1 MKLSVN
7 DLNVF
12 VNTPKDIAKLCEDL
26 SRLGLEVESCI
37 PCIAPKNVVVGKV
50 LEKAPHKNAE
60 KLSVCQVGVGKV
72 LEKAPHKN
80 AEKLSVCQV
89 GVGKEVLQ
97 IVCGAKNVAPNQ
109 FVPVALN
116 GALIGSTTIAKTEL
130 RGVESCGMI
139 CSSAELGFP
148 KINDGILELDESV
161 GELVLGKELNE
172 YASFN
177 THVLEISLTPNRG
190 DCLSVLGIA
199 REISAFY
206 HTPLK
211 PIKALNF
218 TPKSD
223 LITLSAGENIESHLA
238 YYLIY
243 NHSLKTPLN
252 IKLSLAHNNALSEND
267 LKNFIEFSTH
277 FSGVIM
283 NAYSLNK
290 TPMDLSVKNDEN
302 NLESVYINHQKRSTI
317 AIKHQDQKDLS
328 EYLLLEA
335 SYTDPISLSLKL
347 HALKDKTL
355 QKDNALI
362 YRSARGS
369 NPNLSDGLNFLSAH
383 LKAAILESK
392 QIKHSLKDRTL
403 TFQLEDITEILGLA
417 VEKEKI
423 QGILKNLG
431 FKVSVKEPNSNPQIL
446 EVIAPNFRHDIK
458 TIQDIA
464 EEILRFVGIDNLISK
479 PLDCVSSKNSNPHYD
494 THRFFENLK
503 HKALACGFKE
513 VIHYVFYS
521 KEKQQKLGFEV
532 LEDPLELQNPITTDL
547 NTLRTSLV
555 CGLLDA
561 SLRNKNLGFKSI
573 ALYEKGSVYNSKREE
588 IQKLGFLVSGL
599 QKKESY
605 PDAKG
610 KAWDFYSFAECVSKV
625 IGDFSLER
633 LTAQTPINHPYQ
645 SAKIIQNHE
654 IIGVIAK
661 IHPKVIQELDL
672 FESYYAEIDA
682 FKLKRPAML
691 LKPFSIYP
699 SSVRDLTLI
708 IDENTAFSEIKKALK
723 DAQIP
728 NLSEILPLDI
738 FKESHNTIALSV
750 RCVIHSLEKTLNDEE
765 VNSAVQKALEIL
777 EKEFNARLKG

>member
-7 DLNVF
+7 DLSVF
-12 VNTPKDIAKLCEDL
+12 VDTHKDIAKLCEDL

-37 PCIAPKNVVVGKV
+37 PCVAPKNVV
-50 LEKAPHKNAE
+50 
-60 KLSVCQVGVGKV
+60 VGKV

-130 RGVESCGMI
+130 RGVESYGMI
-139 CSSAELGFP
+139 CSSNELGFP

-161 GELVLGKELNE
+161 GELVLGKGLNE
-172 YASFN
+172 YAPFN

-223 LITLSAGENIESHLA
+223 LITLHAGKNIESHLA
-238 YYLIY
+238 YYLIC

-267 LKNFIEFSTH
+267 LNNFIEFSTH
-277 FSGVIM
+277 FSGVVM
-283 NAYSLNK
+283 NAYSLNT
-290 TPMDLSVKNDEN
+290 TPIDLSVKNDEN

-383 LKAAILESK
+383 LKAVILESK
-392 QIKHSLKDRTL
+392 QTKHALKDRTL
-403 TFQLEDITEILGLA
+403 KFKLEDITEILGLA
-417 VEKEKI
+417 IEEETI

-431 FKVSVKEPNSNPQIL
+431 FKVSAKVPNSKPQIL
-446 EVIAPNFRHDIK
+446 EVVAPNFRHDIK

-464 EEILRFVGIDNLISK
+464 EEILRFVGIDHLISK
-479 PLDCVSSKNSNPHYD
+479 PLDSVSNKKSNPHYD

-503 HKALACGFKE
+503 HKALSCGFKE

-532 LEDPLELQNPITTDL
+532 LEDPLELQNPITTEL

-588 IQKLGFLVSGL
+588 IQKLGFLASGL

-625 IGDFSLER
+625 IGDFSLEK
-633 LTAQTPINHPYQ
+633 LTTQTPINHPYQ
-645 SAKIIQNHE
+645 SAKIIQNHK

-682 FKLKRPAML
+682 SKLKRPAML

-708 IDENTAFSEIKKALK
+708 IDENTAFSKIKKALK
-723 DAQIP
+723 GAQIP

-738 FKESHNTIALSV
+738 FKESNNSIALSV

>member
-7 DLNVF
+7 DLSVF
-12 VNTPKDIAKLCEDL
+12 VDTPKDITKLCEDL
-26 SRLGLEVESCI
+26 SCLGLEVESCML
-37 PCIAPKNVVVGKV
+37 CVAPKNVVVGKI
-50 LEKAPHKNAE
+50 
-60 KLSVCQVGVGKV
+60 

-139 CSSAELGFP
+139 CSSSELGFP

-172 YASFN
+172 YAPFN

-223 LITLSAGENIESHLA
+223 LITLHVDKNIESHLA
-238 YYLIY
+238 YYLVC
-243 NHSLKTPLN
+243 NHSLKTPLKV
-252 IKLSLAHNNALSEND
+252 KLSLAHNNALSEND
-267 LKNFIEFSTH
+267 LNNFIEFSTH
-277 FSGVIM
+277 FSGVVM
-283 NAYSLNK
+283 NAYSLDA
-290 TPMDLSVKNDEN
+290 TPIDLSVKNDEN

-328 EYLLLEA
+328 KCLLLEA
-335 SYTDPISLSLKL
+335 SYIDPISLSLKL

-362 YRSARGS
+362 YRSTRGS
-369 NPNLSDGLNFLSAH
+369 NPNLSDGLNFLSTH
-383 LKAAILESK
+383 LKATILESK
-392 QIKHSLKDRTL
+392 QTKHALKDRTL
-403 TFQLEDITEILGLA
+403 KFKLEDITEILGLV

-431 FKVSVKEPNSNPQIL
+431 FKVSVKEPNSKPPIL
-446 EVIAPNFRHDIK
+446 EVVAPNFRHDIK

-479 PLDCVSSKNSNPHYD
+479 PLDSVSSKNSNPHYD

-532 LEDPLELQNPITTDL
+532 LEDPLELQNPITTEL

-573 ALYEKGSVYNSKREE
+573 ALYEKGSVYNAKREE

-645 SAKIIQNHE
+645 SAKIIQNNE

-672 FESYYAEIDA
+672 FESHYAEIDA
-682 FKLKRPAML
+682 SKLKRPAML

-708 IDENTAFSEIKKALK
+708 IDENTAFNRIKKALK

-728 NLSEILPLDI
+728 NLSEILPLDV
-738 FKESHNTIALSV
+738 FKESHNSIALSV

>member
-12 VNTPKDIAKLCEDL
+12 VDAPKDIAKLCEDL

-37 PCIAPKNVVVGKV
+37 PCVAPKNVAVGKI

-60 KLSVCQVGVGKV
+60 KLSVCQVD
-72 LEKAPHKN
+72 
-80 AEKLSVCQV
+80 
-89 GVGKEVLQ
+89 VGKEVLQ

-109 FVPVALN
+109 FVPIALN

-139 CSSAELGFP
+139 CSSSELGFP

-172 YASFN
+172 YAPFN

-206 HTPLK
+206 NTPLK

-223 LITLSAGENIESHLA
+223 SITLSAGENIESHLA
-238 YYLIY
+238 YYLIC

-267 LKNFIEFSTH
+267 LNNFIEFSTH

-283 NAYSLNK
+283 NAYSLNI
-290 TPMDLSVKNDEN
+290 TPIDLSVKNDEN

-355 QKDNALI
+355 QKYNALI

-392 QIKHSLKDRTL
+392 QTQHSLKDRAL

-417 VEKEKI
+417 VEEEKI
-423 QGILKNLG
+423 QGILKSLG
-431 FKVSVKEPNSNPQIL
+431 FKISAKEPNSKPQIL
-446 EVIAPNFRHDIK
+446 EVVVPNFRHDIK

-464 EEILRFVGIDNLISK
+464 EEILRFVGIDNLVSK
-479 PLDCVSSKNSNPHYD
+479 PLNCISNKNSNPHYD

-532 LEDPLELQNPITTDL
+532 LEDPLELQNPITTEL

-588 IQKLGFLVSGL
+588 IQKLGFLASGL

-633 LTAQTPINHPYQ
+633 LTTQTPINHPYQ
-645 SAKIIQNHE
+645 SAKIIQNNE

-682 FKLKRPAML
+682 SKLKRPAML

-708 IDENTAFSEIKKALK
+708 INENTAFSRIKKALK

-738 FKESHNTIALSV
+738 FKESNNSIALSL

-765 VNSAVQKALEIL
+765 VNSAVQKVLEIL

>member
-12 VNTPKDIAKLCEDL
+12 VNTPKNIAKLCEDL

-37 PCIAPKNVVVGKV
+37 PCIAPNNVVVGKV

-60 KLSVCQVGVGKV
+60 KLSVCQVD
-72 LEKAPHKN
+72 
-80 AEKLSVCQV
+80 
-89 GVGKEVLQ
+89 VGKEVLQ
-97 IVCGAKNVAPNQ
+97 IVCGAKNVAKNQ
-109 FVPVALN
+109 FAPVALK
-116 GALIGSTTIAKTEL
+116 GAIIGSTPIAKTEL

-139 CSSAELGFP
+139 CSSIELGFP

-172 YASFN
+172 YAPFN

-238 YYLIY
+238 YYLVCNY
-243 NHSLKTPLN
+243 SLKTPLN

-267 LKNFIEFSTH
+267 LNNFIEFSAH
-277 FSGVIM
+277 FSGVIL

-317 AIKHQDQKDLS
+317 AIKHQVQKDLS
-328 EYLLLEA
+328 ECLLLEA
-335 SYTDPISLSLKL
+335 SYIDPISLSLKL

-383 LKAAILESK
+383 LKATILESK
-392 QIKHSLKDRTL
+392 QTEHSLKDYAL

-423 QGILKNLG
+423 QGILKSLG
-431 FKVSVKEPNSNPQIL
+431 FKVSVKEPNSKPQIL
-446 EVIAPNFRHDIK
+446 EVIVPNFRHDIK

-479 PLDCVSSKNSNPHYD
+479 PLNCVSSKNSNPHYD

-588 IQKLGFLVSGL
+588 VQKLGFLVSGL

-610 KAWDFYSFAECVSKV
+610 KAWDFYSFAECVSKA
-625 IGDFSLER
+625 IGDFSLEK
-633 LTAQTPINHPYQ
+633 LTTQTPINHPYQ

-661 IHPKVIQELDL
+661 IHPKVIQKLDL

-682 FKLKRPAML
+682 SKLKRPAML

-708 IDENTAFSEIKKALK
+708 IDENTAFSKIKKALK

-738 FKESHNTIALSV
+738 FKESHNSIALSV

>member
-1 MKLSVN
+1 MKLSIN

-26 SRLGLEVESCI
+26 SCLGLEVESCI
-37 PCIAPKNVVVGKV
+37 PCVAPKNVVVGKI

-60 KLSVCQVGVGKV
+60 KLSVCQVD
-72 LEKAPHKN
+72 
-80 AEKLSVCQV
+80 
-89 GVGKEVLQ
+89 VGKEVLP

-139 CSSAELGFP
+139 CSSIELGFP

-172 YASFN
+172 YAPFN

-218 TPKSD
+218 TPTSD
-223 LITLSAGENIESHLA
+223 LITLSVGENIESHLA
-238 YYLIY
+238 YYLIC

-267 LKNFIEFSTH
+267 LNNFIEFSAH

-283 NAYSLNK
+283 NAYSLNA
-290 TPMDLSVKNDEN
+290 TPIDLHVKNDEN

-335 SYTDPISLSLKL
+335 NYTDPISLSLKL

-383 LKAAILESK
+383 LKATILESK
-392 QIKHSLKDRTL
+392 QTKHALKDRTL

-431 FKVSVKEPNSNPQIL
+431 FKVSAKEPNSKPQIL

-479 PLDCVSSKNSNPHYD
+479 PLHCVSSKNSNPHYD

-532 LEDPLELQNPITTDL
+532 LEDPLELQNPITTEL

-573 ALYEKGSVYNSKREE
+573 ALYEKGSVYNAKREE
-588 IQKLGFLVSGL
+588 IQKLGFLASGL

-625 IGDFSLER
+625 IGDFSLEK

-661 IHPKVIQELDL
+661 IHPRVIQELDL

-708 IDENTAFSEIKKALK
+708 IDENTAFSRIKKALK

>member
-37 PCIAPKNVVVGKV
+37 PCIAPKNVVVGKI

-60 KLSVCQVGVGKV
+60 KLSVCQVDI
-72 LEKAPHKN
+72 
-80 AEKLSVCQV
+80 
-89 GVGKEVLQ
+89 GKEVLP

-130 RGVESCGMI
+130 RGVESHGMI
-139 CSSAELGFP
+139 CSSIELGFP
-148 KINDGILELDESV
+148 KINDGILELDGSV

-172 YASFN
+172 YAPFN

-190 DCLSVLGIA
+190 DCLSVLGVA

-206 HTPLK
+206 RTPLK

-223 LITLSAGENIESHLA
+223 LITLSVGENIESHLA
-238 YYLIY
+238 YYLVC
-243 NHSLKTPLN
+243 NHSLKTPLKV
-252 IKLSLAHNNALSEND
+252 KLSLAHNNALSEND
-267 LKNFIEFSTH
+267 LNNFIEFSAH

-283 NAYSLNK
+283 NAYSLNI
-290 TPMDLSVKNDEN
+290 TPIDLSVKNDEN

-369 NPNLSDGLNFLSAH
+369 NPNLSDGLNFLSTH

-392 QIKHSLKDRTL
+392 QTKHSLKDRTL

-423 QGILKNLG
+423 QSILKNLG
-431 FKVSVKEPNSNPQIL
+431 FKVSVKEPNSKPQIL
-446 EVIAPNFRHDIK
+446 EVVAPNFRHDIK

-464 EEILRFVGIDNLISK
+464 EEILRFVGIDNLASK
-479 PLDCVSSKNSNPHYD
+479 PLNSVSSKNSNPHYE

-532 LEDPLELQNPITTDL
+532 LEDPLELQNPITTEL

-573 ALYEKGSVYNSKREE
+573 ALYEKGSVYNAKREE

-625 IGDFSLER
+625 IGDFSLEK
-633 LTAQTPINHPYQ
+633 LTSQTPINHPYQ
-645 SAKIIQNHE
+645 SAKIIQNNE

-661 IHPKVIQELDL
+661 IHPKMIQELDL

-682 FKLKRPAML
+682 SKLKRPAML

-708 IDENTAFSEIKKALK
+708 IDENTAFSKIKKALK

-738 FKESHNTIALSV
+738 FKESDNTIALSV

-765 VNSAVQKALEIL
+765 VNSVVQKALEIL

>member
-26 SRLGLEVESCI
+26 SRLGLEVESCVS
-37 PCIAPKNVVVGKV
+37 CVAPKNVVVGKV

-60 KLSVCQVGVGKV
+60 KLSVCQVD
-72 LEKAPHKN
+72 
-80 AEKLSVCQV
+80 
-89 GVGKEVLQ
+89 VGKEVLQ
-97 IVCGAKNVAPNQ
+97 IVCGAKNVAKNQ
-109 FVPVALN
+109 FAPVALN

-130 RGVESCGMI
+130 RGVESHGMI
-139 CSSAELGFP
+139 CSSIELGFP

-172 YASFN
+172 YAPFN

-223 LITLSAGENIESHLA
+223 LITLSVGENIESHLA

-267 LKNFIEFSTH
+267 LNNFIEFSTH
-277 FSGVIM
+277 FSGVIL
-283 NAYSLNK
+283 NAYSLNT
-290 TPMDLSVKNDEN
+290 TPIGLSVKNDEN

-328 EYLLLEA
+328 ECLLLEA
-335 SYTDPISLSLKL
+335 SYTDPVSLSLKL

-383 LKAAILESK
+383 LKATILESK
-392 QIKHSLKDRTL
+392 QTKHSLKDCAL
-403 TFQLEDITEILGLA
+403 KFQLEDITEILGLVIEA
-417 VEKEKI
+417 EKI

-431 FKVSVKEPNSNPQIL
+431 FKVSAKEPNSKPQIL
-446 EVIAPNFRHDIK
+446 EVIVPNFRHDIK

-532 LEDPLELQNPITTDL
+532 LEDPLELQNPITTEL

-588 IQKLGFLVSGL
+588 IQKLGFLISGL

-610 KAWDFYSFAECVSKV
+610 KAWDFYSFAECVSRI
-625 IGDFSLER
+625 IGDFSLEK
-633 LTAQTPINHPYQ
+633 LTIQTPINHPYQ

-654 IIGVIAK
+654 VIGVIAK

-682 FKLKRPAML
+682 SKLKRPAML

-708 IDENTAFSEIKKALK
+708 IDENTAFSRIKKALK

-738 FKESHNTIALSV
+738 FKESDNTIALSV

-765 VNSAVQKALEIL
+765 VNSVVQKALEIL

>member
-7 DLNVF
+7 DLSTF
-12 VNTPKDIAKLCEDL
+12 VDAPKDIAKLCEDL

-37 PCIAPKNVVVGKV
+37 PCVAPKNVVVGKV

-60 KLSVCQVGVGKV
+60 KLSVCQVD
-72 LEKAPHKN
+72 
-80 AEKLSVCQV
+80 
-89 GVGKEVLQ
+89 VGKEVLP

-130 RGVESCGMI
+130 RGVESHGMI
-139 CSSAELGFP
+139 CSSIELGFP

-172 YASFN
+172 YAPFN

-190 DCLSVLGIA
+190 DCLSVLGVA
-199 REISAFY
+199 REVSAFY

-218 TPKSD
+218 TPTSD

-267 LKNFIEFSTH
+267 LNNFIEFSAH
-277 FSGVIM
+277 FSGVVM

-290 TPMDLSVKNDEN
+290 TPIDLSVKNDEN

-328 EYLLLEA
+328 ECLLLEA
-335 SYTDPISLSLKL
+335 SYIDPISLFLKL

-383 LKAAILESK
+383 LKATILESK
-392 QIKHSLKDRTL
+392 QTQHSLKDRTFK
-403 TFQLEDITEILGLA
+403 FQLEDITEILGLA

-423 QGILKNLG
+423 QSILKNLG
-431 FKVSVKEPNSNPQIL
+431 FKVSTKEPNSKPQIL
-446 EVIAPNFRHDIK
+446 EVIVPNFRHDIK

-479 PLDCVSSKNSNPHYD
+479 PLNSISSKNSNPHYD

-532 LEDPLELQNPITTDL
+532 LEDPLELQNPITTEL

-561 SLRNKNLGFKSI
+561 SLRNKNLGFKGI

-625 IGDFSLER
+625 IGDFSLEK

-645 SAKIIQNHE
+645 SAKIIQNNE

-708 IDENTAFSEIKKALK
+708 INENTAFSKIKKALK

-738 FKESHNTIALSV
+738 FKESHNSIALSV

>member
-12 VNTPKDIAKLCEDL
+12 VNTPKDIVKLCEDL

-60 KLSVCQVGVGKV
+60 KLSVCQVD
-72 LEKAPHKN
+72 
-80 AEKLSVCQV
+80 
-89 GVGKEVLQ
+89 VGKEVLQ

-172 YASFN
+172 YAPFN

-238 YYLIY
+238 YYLVC
-243 NHSLKTPLN
+243 NHSLKTPLKV
-252 IKLSLAHNNALSEND
+252 KLSLAHNNALSEND
-267 LKNFIEFSTH
+267 LNNFLEFSTH

-283 NAYSLNK
+283 NAYSLNT

-302 NLESVYINHQKRSTI
+302 DLESVYINHQKRSII
-317 AIKHQDQKDLS
+317 AIKHQVQKDLN

-335 SYTDPISLSLKL
+335 SYTDPVSLSLKL

-383 LKAAILESK
+383 LKATILESK
-392 QIKHSLKDRTL
+392 QTKHSLKDRAL
-403 TFQLEDITEILGLA
+403 KFQLEDITEILGLA

-423 QGILKNLG
+423 QSILKNLG

-446 EVIAPNFRHDIK
+446 EVIVPNFRHDIK

-464 EEILRFVGIDNLISK
+464 EEILRFVGIDNLVSK
-479 PLDCVSSKNSNPHYD
+479 PLHCVSSKNSNSHYD

-513 VIHYVFYS
+513 VVHYVFYS

-532 LEDPLELQNPITTDL
+532 LEDPLELQNPITTEL

-573 ALYEKGSVYNSKREE
+573 ALYEKGSVYNAKREE

-625 IGDFSLER
+625 IGDFSLEK
-633 LTAQTPINHPYQ
+633 LNAQTPINHPYQ

-654 IIGVIAK
+654 IIGTIAK

-682 FKLKRPAML
+682 FKLKRPTML

-708 IDENTAFSEIKKALK
+708 IDENTTFSKIKKALK

-738 FKESHNTIALSV
+738 FKESDNTIALSV

>member
-7 DLNVF
+7 DLSVF

-26 SRLGLEVESCI
+26 SRLGLEVESCVF
-37 PCIAPKNVVVGKV
+37 CVAPKNVVVGKV

-60 KLSVCQVGVGKV
+60 KLSVCQVD
-72 LEKAPHKN
+72 
-80 AEKLSVCQV
+80 
-89 GVGKEVLQ
+89 VGKEVLQ

-139 CSSAELGFP
+139 CSSSELGFP

-172 YASFN
+172 YAPFN

-190 DCLSVLGIA
+190 DCLSVLGVA

-238 YYLIY
+238 YYLVC

-252 IKLSLAHNNALSEND
+252 VKLSLAHNNALSEND
-267 LKNFIEFSTH
+267 LNNFIEFSTH

-317 AIKHQDQKDLS
+317 TIKHQDQKDLS
-328 EYLLLEA
+328 ECLLLEA
-335 SYTDPISLSLKL
+335 SYIDPVSLSLKL

-383 LKAAILESK
+383 LKATILESK
-392 QIKHSLKDRTL
+392 QTEHSLKDRAL
-403 TFQLEDITEILGLA
+403 TFHLEDITEILGLA
-417 VEKEKI
+417 VEAEKI

-431 FKVSVKEPNSNPQIL
+431 FKVSAKVSNSNPPIL
-446 EVIAPNFRHDIK
+446 EVVAPNFRHDIK

-464 EEILRFVGIDNLISK
+464 EEILRFVGIDNLVSK
-479 PLDCVSSKNSNPHYD
+479 PLNCVSSKNSNPHYD

-532 LEDPLELQNPITTDL
+532 LEDPLELQNPITTEL
-547 NTLRTSLV
+547 STLRTSLV

-573 ALYEKGSVYNSKREE
+573 ALYEKGSVYNAKREE

-625 IGDFSLER
+625 IGDFSLEK

-645 SAKIIQNHE
+645 SAKIIQNNE
-654 IIGVIAK
+654 VIGVIAK

-708 IDENTAFSEIKKALK
+708 INENTAFSKIKKALK

-738 FKESHNTIALSV
+738 FKESHNSIALSV

>member
-7 DLNVF
+7 DLSVF
-12 VNTPKDIAKLCEDL
+12 VDTPKDIAKLCEDL

-37 PCIAPKNVVVGKV
+37 PCVAPKNVV
-50 LEKAPHKNAE
+50 
-60 KLSVCQVGVGKV
+60 VGKV

-139 CSSAELGFP
+139 CSSSELGFP

-161 GELVLGKELNE
+161 GELVLGKGLNE
-172 YASFN
+172 YAPFN

-223 LITLSAGENIESHLA
+223 LITLCAGENIESHLA
-238 YYLIY
+238 YYLIC
-243 NHSLKTPLN
+243 NHSLKTPLSV
-252 IKLSLAHNNALSEND
+252 KLSLAHNNALSEND
-267 LKNFIEFSTH
+267 LNNFIEFSTH
-277 FSGVIM
+277 FSGVVM
-283 NAYSLNK
+283 NAYSLDA
-290 TPMDLSVKNDEN
+290 TPIDLSVKNDEN

-369 NPNLSDGLNFLSAH
+369 NPNLSDGLNFLSTH
-383 LKAAILESK
+383 LKASILESK
-392 QIKHSLKDRTL
+392 QTKHALKDRTL
-403 TFQLEDITEILGLA
+403 KFKLEDITEILGLA
-417 VEKEKI
+417 IEEETI

-431 FKVSVKEPNSNPQIL
+431 FKVSTKVSNSKPQIL
-446 EVIAPNFRHDIK
+446 EVVAPNFRHDIK

-464 EEILRFVGIDNLISK
+464 EEILRFVGIDHLISK
-479 PLDCVSSKNSNPHYD
+479 PLDSVSNKKSNPHYD

-532 LEDPLELQNPITTDL
+532 LEDPLELQNPITTEL

-588 IQKLGFLVSGL
+588 IQKLGFLASGL

-625 IGDFSLER
+625 IGDFSLEK
-633 LTAQTPINHPYQ
+633 LTTQAPINHPYQ

-708 IDENTAFSEIKKALK
+708 IDENTAFSRIKKALK

-738 FKESHNTIALSV
+738 FKESDNTIALSM

>member
-12 VNTPKDIAKLCEDL
+12 VDTPKDIAKLCEDL
-26 SRLGLEVESCI
+26 SRLGLEVESSI
-37 PCIAPKNVVVGKV
+37 PCVAPKNVV
-50 LEKAPHKNAE
+50 
-60 KLSVCQVGVGKV
+60 VGKV

-130 RGVESCGMI
+130 RGVESYGMI
-139 CSSAELGFP
+139 CSSNELGFP

-161 GELVLGKELNE
+161 GELVLGKGLNE
-172 YASFN
+172 YAPFN

-223 LITLSAGENIESHLA
+223 LITLCADENIESHLA
-238 YYLIY
+238 YYLIC

-252 IKLSLAHNNALSEND
+252 VKLSLAHNNALSEND
-267 LKNFIEFSTH
+267 LNNFIEFSTH
-277 FSGVIM
+277 FSGVVM

-317 AIKHQDQKDLS
+317 AIKHQDQKDLN

-335 SYTDPISLSLKL
+335 SYIDPISLSLKL

-369 NPNLSDGLNFLSAH
+369 NPNLLDGLNFLSTH

-392 QIKHSLKDRTL
+392 QTEHSLKDYAL

-423 QGILKNLG
+423 QGILKSLG
-431 FKVSVKEPNSNPQIL
+431 FKVSIKEPNSKPQIL
-446 EVIAPNFRHDIK
+446 EVVVPNFRHDIK

-464 EEILRFVGIDNLISK
+464 EEILRFVGIDNLVSK
-479 PLDCVSSKNSNPHYD
+479 PLNCVSSKNSNPHYD

-532 LEDPLELQNPITTDL
+532 LEDSLELQNPITTEL

-573 ALYEKGSVYNSKREE
+573 ALYEKGSVYNAKREE
-588 IQKLGFLVSGL
+588 VQKLGFLVSGL

-625 IGDFSLER
+625 IGDFSLEK
-633 LTAQTPINHPYQ
+633 LTTQAPINHPYQ

-708 IDENTAFSEIKKALK
+708 IDENTAFSKIKKALK
-723 DAQIP
+723 DAQIS

-738 FKESHNTIALSV
+738 FKESNNSIALSV

>member
-1 MKLSVN
+1 MKLSVD

-26 SRLGLEVESCI
+26 SCLGLEVESCI
-37 PCIAPKNVVVGKV
+37 PCVAPKNVVVGKV

-60 KLSVCQVGVGKV
+60 KLSVCQVD
-72 LEKAPHKN
+72 
-80 AEKLSVCQV
+80 
-89 GVGKEVLQ
+89 VGKEVLQ

-139 CSSAELGFP
+139 CSSSELGFP

-172 YASFN
+172 YAPFN

-218 TPKSD
+218 TPTSD
-223 LITLSAGENIESHLA
+223 SITLSVGENIESYLA
-238 YYLIY
+238 YYLVC

-252 IKLSLAHNNALSEND
+252 VKLSLAHNNALSEND
-267 LKNFIEFSTH
+267 LKNFIEFSAH
-277 FSGVIM
+277 FSGVIL
-283 NAYSLNK
+283 NAYSLNT

-383 LKAAILESK
+383 LKATILESK
-392 QIKHSLKDRTL
+392 QTKHSLKDRTL

-423 QGILKNLG
+423 QSILKNLG
-431 FKVSVKEPNSNPQIL
+431 FKVSAKEPNSKPQIL
-446 EVIAPNFRHDIK
+446 EIVAPNFRHDIK

-464 EEILRFVGIDNLISK
+464 EEILRFVGIDNLVSK
-479 PLDCVSSKNSNPHYD
+479 PLHCVSSKNSNPHYD

-573 ALYEKGSVYNSKREE
+573 ALYEKGSVYNAKREE

-645 SAKIIQNHE
+645 SAKIIQNNE

-708 IDENTAFSEIKKALK
+708 IDENTAFSKIKKALK

-738 FKESHNTIALSV
+738 FKESHNSIALSV

>member
-12 VNTPKDIAKLCEDL
+12 VNTPKDIAKLCENL
-26 SRLGLEVESCI
+26 SCLGLEVESCI

-60 KLSVCQVGVGKV
+60 KLSVCQVD
-72 LEKAPHKN
+72 
-80 AEKLSVCQV
+80 
-89 GVGKEVLQ
+89 VGKEVLP

-109 FVPVALN
+109 FAPVALK
-116 GALIGSTTIAKTEL
+116 GAIIGSTTIAKTEL
-130 RGVESCGMI
+130 RGVESHGMI
-139 CSSAELGFP
+139 CSSVELGFP

-172 YASFN
+172 YAPFN

-223 LITLSAGENIESHLA
+223 LITLSVGENIESHLA
-238 YYLIY
+238 YYLICNY
-243 NHSLKTPLN
+243 SLKTPLN

-267 LKNFIEFSTH
+267 LNNFIEFSTH

-302 NLESVYINHQKRSTI
+302 DLESVYINHQKRSTI

-328 EYLLLEA
+328 ECLLLEA
-335 SYTDPISLSLKL
+335 SYIDPISLSLKL

-383 LKAAILESK
+383 LKATILESK
-392 QIKHSLKDRTL
+392 QTEHSLKDRAL

-417 VEKEKI
+417 VETEKI

-431 FKVSVKEPNSNPQIL
+431 FKVSTKEPNSKPQIL
-446 EVIAPNFRHDIK
+446 EVIVPNFRHDIK

-479 PLDCVSSKNSNPHYD
+479 PLHCVSSKNSNPHYD

-532 LEDPLELQNPITTDL
+532 LEDPLELQNPITTEL

-625 IGDFSLER
+625 IGDFSLEK
-633 LTAQTPINHPYQ
+633 LNAQTPINHPYQ

-682 FKLKRPAML
+682 SKLKRPAML

-708 IDENTAFSEIKKALK
+708 IDENTAFSRIKKALK

-738 FKESHNTIALSV
+738 FKESDNTIALSV

>member
-12 VNTPKDIAKLCEDL
+12 VNTPKDIVKLCEDL

-60 KLSVCQVGVGKV
+60 KLSVCQVD
-72 LEKAPHKN
+72 
-80 AEKLSVCQV
+80 
-89 GVGKEVLQ
+89 VGKEVLP
-97 IVCGAKNVAPNQ
+97 IVCGDKNVAPNQ

-130 RGVESCGMI
+130 RGVESHGMI
-139 CSSAELGFP
+139 CSSIELGFP

-172 YASFN
+172 YAPFN

-238 YYLIY
+238 YYLIC
-243 NHSLKTPLN
+243 NHSLKTPLKV
-252 IKLSLAHNNALSEND
+252 KLSLAHNNALSEND
-267 LKNFIEFSTH
+267 LNNFIEFSVH

-317 AIKHQDQKDLS
+317 AIKHQVQKDLS
-328 EYLLLEA
+328 ECLLLEA
-335 SYTDPISLSLKL
+335 SYIDPISLSLKL

-383 LKAAILESK
+383 LKATILESK
-392 QIKHSLKDRTL
+392 QTKHALKDRTL
-403 TFQLEDITEILGLA
+403 KFQLEDITEILGLA

-431 FKVSVKEPNSNPQIL
+431 FKVSAKEPNSKPQIL

-479 PLDCVSSKNSNPHYD
+479 PLHCVSSKNSNPHYD

-588 IQKLGFLVSGL
+588 IQKLGFLASGL

-625 IGDFSLER
+625 IGDFSLEK
-633 LTAQTPINHPYQ
+633 LTTQTPINHPYQ

-708 IDENTAFSEIKKALK
+708 IDENTAFSRIKKALK

-738 FKESHNTIALSV
+738 FKESNNSIALSV

>member
-26 SRLGLEVESCI
+26 SCLGLEVESCI
-37 PCIAPKNVVVGKV
+37 PCVAPKNVVVGKV

-60 KLSVCQVGVGKV
+60 KLSVCQVD
-72 LEKAPHKN
+72 
-80 AEKLSVCQV
+80 
-89 GVGKEVLQ
+89 VGKEVLQ

-109 FVPVALN
+109 FAPVALK
-116 GALIGSTTIAKTEL
+116 GAIIGSTTIAKTEL
-130 RGVESCGMI
+130 RGVESHGMI
-139 CSSAELGFP
+139 CSSIELGFP

-172 YASFN
+172 YAPFN

-218 TPKSD
+218 TPTSG
-223 LITLSAGENIESHLA
+223 LIALSAGENIESHLA
-238 YYLIY
+238 YYLVC

-267 LKNFIEFSTH
+267 LNNFIEFSAH

-290 TPMDLSVKNDEN
+290 TPMDLSMKNDEN

-317 AIKHQDQKDLS
+317 AIKHQVQKDLS
-328 EYLLLEA
+328 ECLLLEA

-369 NPNLSDGLNFLSAH
+369 NPNLSDGLNFLSTQ
-383 LKAAILESK
+383 LKATILESK
-392 QIKHSLKDRTL
+392 QTQHSLKDRTL
-403 TFQLEDITEILGLA
+403 KFQLEDITEILGLA

-431 FKVSVKEPNSNPQIL
+431 FKVSVKEPNSKPQIL
-446 EVIAPNFRHDIK
+446 EVIVPNFRHDIK

-464 EEILRFVGIDNLISK
+464 EEILRFVGIDNLVSK
-479 PLDCVSSKNSNPHYD
+479 PLNCVSSKNSNPHYE

-573 ALYEKGSVYNSKREE
+573 ALYEKGSVYNAKREE
-588 IQKLGFLVSGL
+588 VQKLGFLVSGL

-625 IGDFSLER
+625 IGDFSLEK

-645 SAKIIQNHE
+645 SAKIIQNNE

-682 FKLKRPAML
+682 SKLKRPAML

-708 IDENTAFSEIKKALK
+708 IDENTAFSRIKKALK

-738 FKESHNTIALSV
+738 FKESDNTIALSV
-750 RCVIHSLEKTLNDEE
+750 RCVIYSLEKTLNDEE

-777 EKEFNARLKG
+777 EKEFNAHLKG

>member
-12 VNTPKDIAKLCEDL
+12 VNTPKDIVKLCEDL

-37 PCIAPKNVVVGKV
+37 PCVAPKNVVVGKV

-60 KLSVCQVGVGKV
+60 KLSVCQVD
-72 LEKAPHKN
+72 
-80 AEKLSVCQV
+80 
-89 GVGKEVLQ
+89 VGKEVLQ

-109 FVPVALN
+109 FVPIALN

-139 CSSAELGFP
+139 CSSSELGFP

-172 YASFN
+172 YAPFN

-206 HTPLK
+206 NTPLK

-223 LITLSAGENIESHLA
+223 LITLIMGENIESHLA
-238 YYLIY
+238 YYLVC

-267 LKNFIEFSTH
+267 LNNFIEFSAH

-290 TPMDLSVKNDEN
+290 TPIDLSVKNDEN
-302 NLESVYINHQKRSTI
+302 NLESVYINHQKRSII

-328 EYLLLEA
+328 EHLLLEA
-335 SYTDPISLSLKL
+335 SYIDPISLSLKL

-392 QIKHSLKDRTL
+392 QTEHSLKDYAL
-403 TFQLEDITEILGLA
+403 KFQLEDITEILGLA
-417 VEKEKI
+417 VEEEKI
-423 QGILKNLG
+423 QSILKNLG
-431 FKVSVKEPNSNPQIL
+431 FKVSVKEPNSKPPIL
-446 EVIAPNFRHDIK
+446 EVVAPNFRHDIK

-479 PLDCVSSKNSNPHYD
+479 PLHCVSSKNSNPHYD

-625 IGDFSLER
+625 IGDFSLEK
-633 LTAQTPINHPYQ
+633 LTIQTPINHPYQ
-645 SAKIIQNHE
+645 STKIIQNNE

-682 FKLKRPAML
+682 SKLKRPAML

-708 IDENTAFSEIKKALK
+708 IDENTAFSKIKKALK

-738 FKESHNTIALSV
+738 FKESHNSIALSL

>member
-7 DLNVF
+7 DLSVF
-12 VNTPKDIAKLCEDL
+12 VDTPKDIAKLCEDL

-60 KLSVCQVGVGKV
+60 KLSVCQVD
-72 LEKAPHKN
+72 
-80 AEKLSVCQV
+80 
-89 GVGKEVLQ
+89 VGKEVLQ
-97 IVCGAKNVAPNQ
+97 IVCGAKNVASNQ

-139 CSSAELGFP
+139 CSSIELGFP

-172 YASFN
+172 YAPFN

-223 LITLSAGENIESHLA
+223 LITLSVGENIESHLA
-238 YYLIY
+238 YYLVC

-267 LKNFIEFSTH
+267 LNNFIEFSAH

-283 NAYSLNK
+283 NAYSLNA
-290 TPMDLSVKNDEN
+290 TPIDLSVKNDEN

-328 EYLLLEA
+328 EHLLLEA
-335 SYTDPISLSLKL
+335 SYIDPISLSLKL

-383 LKAAILESK
+383 LKATILESK
-392 QIKHSLKDRTL
+392 QTEHSLKDRTL

-431 FKVSVKEPNSNPQIL
+431 FKVSAKEPNSKPQIL
-446 EVIAPNFRHDIK
+446 EVIVPNFRHDIK

-479 PLDCVSSKNSNPHYD
+479 PLHCVSSKNSNPHYD

-532 LEDPLELQNPITTDL
+532 LEDPLELQNPITTEL

-573 ALYEKGSVYNSKREE
+573 AFYEKGSVYNAKREE
-588 IQKLGFLVSGL
+588 VQKLGFLVSGL

-605 PDAKG
+605 PNAKG

-625 IGDFSLER
+625 IGDFSLEK
-633 LTAQTPINHPYQ
+633 LTTQTPINHPYQ

-661 IHPKVIQELDL
+661 IHPKVIQEWDL

-682 FKLKRPAML
+682 SKLKRPAML

-708 IDENTAFSEIKKALK
+708 IDENTAFSKIKKALK

-738 FKESHNTIALSV
+738 FKESNNSIALSV

>member
-26 SRLGLEVESCI
+26 SCLGLEVESCI

-60 KLSVCQVGVGKV
+60 KLSVCQVD
-72 LEKAPHKN
+72 
-80 AEKLSVCQV
+80 
-89 GVGKEVLQ
+89 VGKEVLP

-109 FVPVALN
+109 FAPVALN

-130 RGVESCGMI
+130 RGVESHGMI

-161 GELVLGKELNE
+161 GELVLGKGLNE
-172 YASFN
+172 YAPFN

-223 LITLSAGENIESHLA
+223 LITLCADENIESHLA
-238 YYLIY
+238 YYLVC

-267 LKNFIEFSTH
+267 LNNFIEFSTH

-335 SYTDPISLSLKL
+335 SYIDPISLSLKL

-369 NPNLSDGLNFLSAH
+369 NPNLSDGLNFLSTH

-392 QIKHSLKDRTL
+392 QTKHALKDRTL
-403 TFQLEDITEILGLA
+403 EFKLEDITEILGLA
-417 VEKEKI
+417 VEEETI

-431 FKVSVKEPNSNPQIL
+431 FKVSIKEPNSKPQIL
-446 EVIAPNFRHDIK
+446 EVVAPNFRHDIK

-464 EEILRFVGIDNLISK
+464 EEILRFVGIDHLISK
-479 PLDCVSSKNSNPHYD
+479 PLDSVSNKKSNPHYD

-532 LEDPLELQNPITTDL
+532 LEDPLELQNPITTEL

-588 IQKLGFLVSGL
+588 IQKLGFLASGL

-625 IGDFSLER
+625 IGDFSLEK
-633 LTAQTPINHPYQ
+633 LTTQAPINHPYQ
-645 SAKIIQNHE
+645 SAKIIQNHK

-661 IHPKVIQELDL
+661 IHPKVIRELDL

-682 FKLKRPAML
+682 SKLKRPAML

-708 IDENTAFSEIKKALK
+708 IDENTVFSGIKKALK

-738 FKESHNTIALSV
+738 FKESDNTIALSV

>member
-7 DLNVF
+7 DLSVF
-12 VNTPKDIAKLCEDL
+12 VDVPKDIAKLCEDL
-26 SRLGLEVESCI
+26 SCLGLEVESCI
-37 PCIAPKNVVVGKV
+37 PCVAPKNVVVGKI
-50 LEKAPHKNAE
+50 
-60 KLSVCQVGVGKV
+60 

-172 YASFN
+172 YAPFN

-190 DCLSVLGIA
+190 DCLSVLGVA
-199 REISAFY
+199 REVSAFY

-223 LITLSAGENIESHLA
+223 LITLSADKNIESHLA
-238 YYLIY
+238 YYLVC
-243 NHSLKTPLN
+243 NHSLKTPLKV
-252 IKLSLAHNNALSEND
+252 KLSLAHNNALSEND
-267 LKNFIEFSTH
+267 LNNFIEFSTH

-283 NAYSLNK
+283 NAYSLNI
-290 TPMDLSVKNDEN
+290 TPIDLSVKNDEN

-328 EYLLLEA
+328 EHLLLEA
-335 SYTDPISLSLKL
+335 SYIDPISLSLKL

-369 NPNLSDGLNFLSAH
+369 NPNLLDGLNFLSAH

-392 QIKHSLKDRTL
+392 QTQHSLKDRSIK
-403 TFQLEDITEILGLA
+403 FKLEDITEILGLA
-417 VEKEKI
+417 VEEEKI
-423 QGILKNLG
+423 QGILKSLG
-431 FKVSVKEPNSNPQIL
+431 FKVSVKESNSKPQIL
-446 EVIAPNFRHDIK
+446 EVVAPNFRHDIK

-464 EEILRFVGIDNLISK
+464 EEILRFVGIDHLISK
-479 PLDCVSSKNSNPHYD
+479 PLHCVSSKNSNPHYD

-532 LEDPLELQNPITTDL
+532 LEDSLELQNPITTEL

-573 ALYEKGSVYNSKREE
+573 ALYEKGSVYNAEREE
-588 IQKLGFLVSGL
+588 IQKLGFLASGL

-625 IGDFSLER
+625 IGDFSLEK
-633 LTAQTPINHPYQ
+633 LTTQAPINHPYQ
-645 SAKIIQNHE
+645 STKIIQNHK

-682 FKLKRPAML
+682 SKLKCPAML

-708 IDENTAFSEIKKALK
+708 IDENTAFSRIKKALK

-738 FKESHNTIALSV
+738 FKESDNTIALSV

>member
-50 LEKAPHKNAE
+50 LEKAHHKNAE
-60 KLSVCQVGVGKV
+60 KLSVCQVD
-72 LEKAPHKN
+72 
-80 AEKLSVCQV
+80 
-89 GVGKEVLQ
+89 VGKEVLQ

-109 FVPVALN
+109 FAPVALK
-116 GALIGSTTIAKTEL
+116 GAIIGSTTIAKTEL
-130 RGVESCGMI
+130 RGVESHGMI
-139 CSSAELGFP
+139 CSSIELGFP

-161 GELVLGKELNE
+161 GELVLGKELHE
-172 YASFN
+172 YAPFN

-218 TPKSD
+218 TPTSD

-238 YYLIY
+238 YYLIC

-267 LKNFIEFSTH
+267 LNNFIEFSVH
-277 FSGVIM
+277 FSGVIL

-328 EYLLLEA
+328 ECLLLEA
-335 SYTDPISLSLKL
+335 SYTDPVSLSLKL

-369 NPNLSDGLNFLSAH
+369 NPNLSDGLNFLSTQ
-383 LKAAILESK
+383 LKATILESK
-392 QIKHSLKDRTL
+392 QTKHSLKDRTL

-423 QGILKNLG
+423 QSILKNLG
-431 FKVSVKEPNSNPQIL
+431 FKVSAKEPNSKPQIL
-446 EVIAPNFRHDIK
+446 EVIVPNFRHDIK

-464 EEILRFVGIDNLISK
+464 EEILRFVGIDNLVSK
-479 PLDCVSSKNSNPHYD
+479 PLHCVSNKNSNPHYD

-532 LEDPLELQNPITTDL
+532 LEDPLELQNPITTEL

-625 IGDFSLER
+625 IGDFSLEK
-633 LTAQTPINHPYQ
+633 LTTQTPINHPYQ

-654 IIGVIAK
+654 IIGTIAK
-661 IHPKVIQELDL
+661 IHPKIIQELDL
-672 FESYYAEIDA
+672 LESYYAEIDA
-682 FKLKRPAML
+682 SKLKRPAML

-708 IDENTAFSEIKKALK
+708 IDENTAFSKIKKALK
-723 DAQIP
+723 NAQIP

-738 FKESHNTIALSV
+738 FKESHNSIALSV

>member
-37 PCIAPKNVVVGKV
+37 PCVAPKNVVVGKV

-60 KLSVCQVGVGKV
+60 KLSVCQVDI
-72 LEKAPHKN
+72 
-80 AEKLSVCQV
+80 
-89 GVGKEVLQ
+89 GKEVLP

-139 CSSAELGFP
+139 CSSIELGFP

-172 YASFN
+172 YAPFN

-206 HTPLK
+206 NTPLK

-238 YYLIY
+238 YYLVC

-252 IKLSLAHNNALSEND
+252 VKLSLAHNNALSEND
-267 LKNFIEFSTH
+267 LNNFLEFSTH

-328 EYLLLEA
+328 ECLLLEA
-335 SYTDPISLSLKL
+335 SYIDPISLSLKL

-383 LKAAILESK
+383 LKATILESK
-392 QIKHSLKDRTL
+392 QTKHSLKDRTL
-403 TFQLEDITEILGLA
+403 IFQLEDITEILGLA

-431 FKVSVKEPNSNPQIL
+431 FKVSVKEPNSKPQIL
-446 EVIAPNFRHDIK
+446 EVVAPNFRHDIK

-479 PLDCVSSKNSNPHYD
+479 PLHCVSSKNSNPHYD

-513 VIHYVFYS
+513 VVHYVFYS

-532 LEDPLELQNPITTDL
+532 LEDPLELQNPITTEL

-588 IQKLGFLVSGL
+588 IQKLGFLASGL

-682 FKLKRPAML
+682 SKLKRPAML

-708 IDENTAFSEIKKALK
+708 IDENTAFSKIKKALK

-728 NLSEILPLDI
+728 NLSGILPLDI
-738 FKESHNTIALSV
+738 FKESHNSIALSL
-750 RCVIHSLEKTLNDEE
+750 RCVIHSLEKTMNDEE

>member
-26 SRLGLEVESCI
+26 SCLGLEVESCI
-37 PCIAPKNVVVGKV
+37 SCVAPKNVVVGKV

-60 KLSVCQVGVGKV
+60 KLSVCQVD
-72 LEKAPHKN
+72 
-80 AEKLSVCQV
+80 
-89 GVGKEVLQ
+89 VGKEVLP

-139 CSSAELGFP
+139 CSSIELGFP

-172 YASFN
+172 YAPFN

-223 LITLSAGENIESHLA
+223 SIALHVGENIESHLA

-267 LKNFIEFSTH
+267 LNNFIEFSAH
-277 FSGVIM
+277 FSGVVM

-328 EYLLLEA
+328 ECLLLEA

-383 LKAAILESK
+383 LKATILESK
-392 QIKHSLKDRTL
+392 QTKHSLKDHAL
-403 TFQLEDITEILGLA
+403 KFQLEDITEILGLA

-431 FKVSVKEPNSNPQIL
+431 FKISAKEPNSNPQIL
-446 EVIAPNFRHDIK
+446 EVIVPNFRHDIK

-479 PLDCVSSKNSNPHYD
+479 PLHCVSSKNSNPHYD

-532 LEDPLELQNPITTDL
+532 LEDPLELQNPITTEL

-588 IQKLGFLVSGL
+588 IQKLGFLASGL

-625 IGDFSLER
+625 IGDFSLEK
-633 LTAQTPINHPYQ
+633 LTTQTPINHPYQ
-645 SAKIIQNHE
+645 SAKIIQNNE

-682 FKLKRPAML
+682 SKLKRHAML

-708 IDENTAFSEIKKALK
+708 IDENTAFSKIKKALK

-728 NLSEILPLDI
+728 NLSEILPLDV
-738 FKESHNTIALSV
+738 FKESHNSIALSV

-777 EKEFNARLKG
+777 EKEFNASLKG

>member
-12 VNTPKDIAKLCEDL
+12 VNTPKDIVKLCEDL

-37 PCIAPKNVVVGKV
+37 PCVAPKNVVVGKV

-60 KLSVCQVGVGKV
+60 KLSVCQVD
-72 LEKAPHKN
+72 
-80 AEKLSVCQV
+80 
-89 GVGKEVLQ
+89 VGKEVLP
-97 IVCGAKNVAPNQ
+97 IVCGAKNIAPNQ

-130 RGVESCGMI
+130 RGVESHGMI

-172 YASFN
+172 YAPFN

-190 DCLSVLGIA
+190 DCLSVLGVA

-238 YYLIY
+238 YYLIC

-252 IKLSLAHNNALSEND
+252 VKLSLAHNNALSEND
-267 LKNFIEFSTH
+267 LNNFIEFSAH

-283 NAYSLNK
+283 NAYSLNT

-328 EYLLLEA
+328 ECLLLEA
-335 SYTDPISLSLKL
+335 SYIDPISLSLKL

-383 LKAAILESK
+383 LKATILESK
-392 QIKHSLKDRTL
+392 QTKHSLKDRTL

-423 QGILKNLG
+423 QSILKNLG
-431 FKVSVKEPNSNPQIL
+431 FKISAKDPNSKPQIL
-446 EVIAPNFRHDIK
+446 EVIVPNFRHDIK

-464 EEILRFVGIDNLISK
+464 EEILRFVGIDNLVSK
-479 PLDCVSSKNSNPHYD
+479 PLNCISNKNSNPHYD
-494 THRFFENLK
+494 THRFFEDLK

-532 LEDPLELQNPITTDL
+532 LEDPLELQNPITTEL

-625 IGDFSLER
+625 IGDFSLEK

-645 SAKIIQNHE
+645 SAKIIQNNE

-682 FKLKRPAML
+682 SKLKRPAML

-708 IDENTAFSEIKKALK
+708 IDENTAFSKIKKALK

-738 FKESHNTIALSV
+738 FKESNNSIALSL

>member
-12 VNTPKDIAKLCEDL
+12 VNTPKDIAKLCENL
-26 SRLGLEVESCI
+26 SCLGLEVESCI

-60 KLSVCQVGVGKV
+60 KLSVCQVD
-72 LEKAPHKN
+72 
-80 AEKLSVCQV
+80 
-89 GVGKEVLQ
+89 VGKEVLQ

-139 CSSAELGFP
+139 CSSIELGFP

-172 YASFN
+172 YAPFN

-218 TPKSD
+218 TPTSD
-223 LITLSAGENIESHLA
+223 WITLSADKNIESHLA
-238 YYLIY
+238 YYLVC
-243 NHSLKTPLN
+243 NHSLRTPLN
-252 IKLSLAHNNALSEND
+252 VKLSLAHNNALSEND

-283 NAYSLNK
+283 NAYNLNT

-302 NLESVYINHQKRSTI
+302 NLESVYINHQKRSII
-317 AIKHQDQKDLS
+317 AIKHQVQKDLS
-328 EYLLLEA
+328 ECLLLEA
-335 SYTDPISLSLKL
+335 SYIDPISLSLKL

-369 NPNLSDGLNFLSAH
+369 NPNLSDGLNFLSTH
-383 LKAAILESK
+383 LKATILESK
-392 QIKHSLKDRTL
+392 QTKHSLKDRTF

-417 VEKEKI
+417 VEAEKI
-423 QGILKNLG
+423 QSILKNLG

-446 EVIAPNFRHDIK
+446 EVIVPNFRHDIK

-464 EEILRFVGIDNLISK
+464 EEILRFVGIDNLVSK
-479 PLDCVSSKNSNPHYD
+479 PLNCVSSKNSNPHYD

-588 IQKLGFLVSGL
+588 IQKLGFLASGL

-625 IGDFSLER
+625 IGDFSLEK

-682 FKLKRPAML
+682 SKLKRPAML

-708 IDENTAFSEIKKALK
+708 IDENTAFSRIKKALK

-728 NLSEILPLDI
+728 NLSEILPLDV
-738 FKESHNTIALSV
+738 FKESHNSIALSV

>member
-12 VNTPKDIAKLCEDL
+12 VDTPKDIAKLCEDL

-37 PCIAPKNVVVGKV
+37 SYVAPKNVV
-50 LEKAPHKNAE
+50 
-60 KLSVCQVGVGKV
+60 VGKV

-116 GALIGSTTIAKTEL
+116 GALIGPTTIAKTDL

-139 CSSAELGFP
+139 CSSSELGFP

-172 YASFN
+172 YAPFN

-223 LITLSAGENIESHLA
+223 LITLCAGENIESHLA
-238 YYLIY
+238 YYLIC

-252 IKLSLAHNNALSEND
+252 VKLSLAHNNALSEND
-267 LKNFIEFSTH
+267 LNNFIEFSAH
-277 FSGVIM
+277 FSGVVM
-283 NAYSLNK
+283 NAYSLDA
-290 TPMDLSVKNDEN
+290 TPIDLSVKNDEN
-302 NLESVYINHQKRSTI
+302 NLESVYINYQKRSTI

-369 NPNLSDGLNFLSAH
+369 NPNLSDGLNFLSTH

-392 QIKHSLKDRTL
+392 QTKHALKDRTL
-403 TFQLEDITEILGLA
+403 KFKLEDITEILGLA
-417 VEKEKI
+417 IEEETI

-431 FKVSVKEPNSNPQIL
+431 FKVSIKELNSKPQIL
-446 EVIAPNFRHDIK
+446 EVVAPNFRHDIK

-464 EEILRFVGIDNLISK
+464 EEILRFVGIDHLISK
-479 PLDCVSSKNSNPHYD
+479 PLDSVSNKKSNPHYD

-503 HKALACGFKE
+503 HKALTCGFKE

-532 LEDPLELQNPITTDL
+532 LEDPLELQNPITTEL

-588 IQKLGFLVSGL
+588 IQKLGFLASGL

-625 IGDFSLER
+625 IGDFSLEK
-633 LTAQTPINHPYQ
+633 LTTQAPINHPYQ

-708 IDENTAFSEIKKALK
+708 IDENTAFSKIKKALK

-738 FKESHNTIALSV
+738 FKESNNTIALSV

>member
-1 MKLSVN
+1 MKLSIN

-26 SRLGLEVESCI
+26 SRLGLEVESCVS
-37 PCIAPKNVVVGKV
+37 CVAPKNVVVGKV

-60 KLSVCQVGVGKV
+60 KLSVCQVD
-72 LEKAPHKN
+72 
-80 AEKLSVCQV
+80 
-89 GVGKEVLQ
+89 VGKEVLQ

-130 RGVESCGMI
+130 RWVESCGMI
-139 CSSAELGFP
+139 CSSSELGFP

-172 YASFN
+172 YAPFN

-218 TPKSD
+218 TPTSD
-223 LITLSAGENIESHLA
+223 SITLSVGENIESYLA
-238 YYLIY
+238 YYLVC

-252 IKLSLAHNNALSEND
+252 VKLSLAHNNALSEND
-267 LKNFIEFSTH
+267 LNNFIEFSTH

-290 TPMDLSVKNDEN
+290 APIDLSVKNDEN

-328 EYLLLEA
+328 ECLLLEA
-335 SYTDPISLSLKL
+335 SYTDPVSLSLKL

-383 LKAAILESK
+383 LKATILESK
-392 QIKHSLKDRTL
+392 QTKHSLKDRTL

-417 VEKEKI
+417 VEEEKI
-423 QGILKNLG
+423 QSILKNLG
-431 FKVSVKEPNSNPQIL
+431 FKVSTKEPNSKPQIL
-446 EVIAPNFRHDIK
+446 EIVAPNFRHDIK

-464 EEILRFVGIDNLISK
+464 EEILRFVGIDNLVSK
-479 PLDCVSSKNSNPHYD
+479 PLNCVSSKNSNPHYD

-532 LEDPLELQNPITTDL
+532 LEDPLELQNPITTEL

-573 ALYEKGSVYNSKREE
+573 ALYEKGSVYNAKREE
-588 IQKLGFLVSGL
+588 IQKLGFLASGL
-599 QKKESY
+599 QKKEGY

-610 KAWDFYSFAECVSKV
+610 KAWDFYSFAECVSRI
-625 IGDFSLER
+625 IGDFSLEK
-633 LTAQTPINHPYQ
+633 LTTQTPINHPYQ

-654 IIGVIAK
+654 IIGIIAK

-682 FKLKRPAML
+682 SKLKRPAML

-708 IDENTAFSEIKKALK
+708 IDENTAFSKIKKALK

-738 FKESHNTIALSV
+738 FKESHNSIALSV

>member
-7 DLNVF
+7 DLSVF
-12 VNTPKDIAKLCEDL
+12 VDVPKDITKLCEDL

-60 KLSVCQVGVGKV
+60 KLSVCQVDI
-72 LEKAPHKN
+72 
-80 AEKLSVCQV
+80 
-89 GVGKEVLQ
+89 GKEVLPV
-97 IVCGAKNVAPNQ
+97 VCGAKNVAPNQ
-109 FVPVALN
+109 FAPVALK
-116 GALIGSTTIAKTEL
+116 GAIIGSTTIAKTEL
-130 RGVESCGMI
+130 RGVESHGMI
-139 CSSAELGFP
+139 CSSIELGFP

-161 GELVLGKELNE
+161 GELVLGKELHE
-172 YASFN
+172 YAPFN

-223 LITLSAGENIESHLA
+223 SIALHADENIESHLA
-238 YYLIY
+238 YYLIC

-267 LKNFIEFSTH
+267 LNNFIEFSAH

-283 NAYSLNK
+283 NAYSMNT

-328 EYLLLEA
+328 EHLLLEA
-335 SYTDPISLSLKL
+335 SYIDPISLSLKL

-369 NPNLSDGLNFLSAH
+369 NPNLSDGLNFLSTH
-383 LKAAILESK
+383 LKATILESK
-392 QIKHSLKDRTL
+392 QTKHSLKDRTL

-417 VEKEKI
+417 VEEEKI

-431 FKVSVKEPNSNPQIL
+431 FKVSIKEPNSKPQIL
-446 EVIAPNFRHDIK
+446 EVVVPNFRHDIK

-464 EEILRFVGIDNLISK
+464 EEILRFVGIDNLASK
-479 PLDCVSSKNSNPHYD
+479 PLHCVSSKNSNPHYE

-573 ALYEKGSVYNSKREE
+573 ALYEKGSVYNAKREE
-588 IQKLGFLVSGL
+588 VQKLGFLASGL

-625 IGDFSLER
+625 IGDFSLEK

-645 SAKIIQNHE
+645 NAKIIQNNE

-708 IDENTAFSEIKKALK
+708 IDENTAFSRIKKALK

-738 FKESHNTIALSV
+738 FKESNNSIALSV

>member
-1 MKLSVN
+1 MKLSIN

-12 VNTPKDIAKLCEDL
+12 VNTPKDIVKLCENL
-26 SRLGLEVESCI
+26 SCLGLEVESCVS
-37 PCIAPKNVVVGKV
+37 CIAPKNVVVGKV

-60 KLSVCQVGVGKV
+60 KLSMCQVD
-72 LEKAPHKN
+72 
-80 AEKLSVCQV
+80 
-89 GVGKEVLQ
+89 VGKEVLQ

-109 FVPVALN
+109 FVPVALK
-116 GALIGSTTIAKTEL
+116 GAIIGSTTIAKTEL
-130 RGVESCGMI
+130 RGVESHGMI
-139 CSSAELGFP
+139 CSSSELGFP

-172 YASFN
+172 YAPFN

-211 PIKALNF
+211 PIKALNL

-223 LITLSAGENIESHLA
+223 LITLITGENIESHLA
-238 YYLIY
+238 YYLIC

-252 IKLSLAHNNALSEND
+252 VKLSLAHNNALSEND
-267 LKNFIEFSTH
+267 LNNFIEFSTH

-290 TPMDLSVKNDEN
+290 TPMDLIVKNDEN

-317 AIKHQDQKDLS
+317 AIKHQVQKDLS
-328 EYLLLEA
+328 EHLLLEA
-335 SYTDPISLSLKL
+335 SYIDPISLSLKL

-383 LKAAILESK
+383 LKATILESK
-392 QIKHSLKDRTL
+392 QIKHSLKDRAL
-403 TFQLEDITEILGLA
+403 KFQLEDITEILGLA
-417 VEKEKI
+417 VEEEKI

-431 FKVSVKEPNSNPQIL
+431 FKVSVKEPNSKPQIL
-446 EVIAPNFRHDIK
+446 EIIVPNFRHDIK

-464 EEILRFVGIDNLISK
+464 EEILRFVGIDNLVSK
-479 PLDCVSSKNSNPHYD
+479 PLHCVSSKNSNPHYD

-532 LEDPLELQNPITTDL
+532 LEDSLELQNPITTDL

-573 ALYEKGSVYNSKREE
+573 ALYEKGSVYNAKREE
-588 IQKLGFLVSGL
+588 VQKLGFLVSGL

-605 PDAKG
+605 HDAKG

-625 IGDFSLER
+625 IGDFSLEK
-633 LTAQTPINHPYQ
+633 LTIQTPINHPYQ
-645 SAKIIQNHE
+645 SAKIIQNNE

-682 FKLKRPAML
+682 SKLKRPAML

-708 IDENTAFSEIKKALK
+708 IDENTAFSKIKKALE

-738 FKESHNTIALSV
+738 FKESDNTIALSV

>member
-12 VNTPKDIAKLCEDL
+12 VDTPKDIAKLCEDL
-26 SRLGLEVESCI
+26 SRLGLEVESSI
-37 PCIAPKNVVVGKV
+37 PCVAPKNVV
-50 LEKAPHKNAE
+50 
-60 KLSVCQVGVGKV
+60 VGKV

-116 GALIGSTTIAKTEL
+116 GVLIGSTTIAKTEL

-139 CSSAELGFP
+139 CSSNELGFP

-161 GELVLGKELNE
+161 GELVLGKELNK
-172 YASFN
+172 YTPFN

-223 LITLSAGENIESHLA
+223 LITLHEGENIESHLA
-238 YYLIY
+238 YYLIC

-267 LKNFIEFSTH
+267 LSNFIEFSAH
-277 FSGVIM
+277 FSGVVM
-283 NAYSLNK
+283 NAYSLNI
-290 TPMDLSVKNDEN
+290 TPIDLSVKNDEN

-369 NPNLSDGLNFLSAH
+369 NPNLSDGLNFLSTH
-383 LKAAILESK
+383 LKATILESK
-392 QIKHSLKDRTL
+392 QTKHALKDRTL
-403 TFQLEDITEILGLA
+403 KFKLEDITEILGLA
-417 VEKEKI
+417 IEEETI

-431 FKVSVKEPNSNPQIL
+431 FKVSVKVSNSKPQIL
-446 EVIAPNFRHDIK
+446 EVVAPNFRHDIK

-464 EEILRFVGIDNLISK
+464 EEILRFVGIDHLISK
-479 PLDCVSSKNSNPHYD
+479 PLDSVSNKKSNPHYD

-532 LEDPLELQNPITTDL
+532 LEDPLELQNPITTEL

-588 IQKLGFLVSGL
+588 IQKLGFLASGL

-625 IGDFSLER
+625 IGDFSLEK
-633 LTAQTPINHPYQ
+633 LTTQAPINHPYQ

-661 IHPKVIQELDL
+661 IHPKVIRELDL

-682 FKLKRPAML
+682 SKLKRPAML

-708 IDENTAFSEIKKALK
+708 IDENTAFSKIKKALK
-723 DAQIP
+723 DAKIP

-738 FKESHNTIALSV
+738 FKESDNTIALSV

>member
-12 VNTPKDIAKLCEDL
+12 VDTPKDIAKLCEDL

-37 PCIAPKNVVVGKV
+37 PCVAPKNVV
-50 LEKAPHKNAE
+50 
-60 KLSVCQVGVGKV
+60 VGKV

-139 CSSAELGFP
+139 CSSNELGFP
-148 KINDGILELDESV
+148 KINDGILELDESI
-161 GELVLGKELNE
+161 GELVLGKGLNE
-172 YASFN
+172 YAPFN

-218 TPKSD
+218 TPKSN
-223 LITLSAGENIESHLA
+223 LITLHVGENIESHLA
-238 YYLIY
+238 YYLIC

-252 IKLSLAHNNALSEND
+252 VKLSLAHNNALSEND
-267 LKNFIEFSTH
+267 LSNFIEFSMH
-277 FSGVIM
+277 FSGVVM
-283 NAYSLNK
+283 NAYSLNT
-290 TPMDLSVKNDEN
+290 TPIDLSVKNDEN

-328 EYLLLEA
+328 ECLLLEA

-383 LKAAILESK
+383 LKATILESK
-392 QIKHSLKDRTL
+392 QTKHALKDRAL
-403 TFQLEDITEILGLA
+403 KFKLEDITEILGLVA
-417 VEKEKI
+417 EEETI

-431 FKVSVKEPNSNPQIL
+431 FKVSIKEPNSKPQIL
-446 EVIAPNFRHDIK
+446 EVVAPNFRHDIK

-464 EEILRFVGIDNLISK
+464 EEILRFVGIDHLISK
-479 PLDCVSSKNSNPHYD
+479 PLDSVSNKKSNPHYD

-513 VIHYVFYS
+513 VVHYVFYS

-532 LEDPLELQNPITTDL
+532 LEDPLELQNPITTEL

-588 IQKLGFLVSGL
+588 IQKLGFLASGL

-625 IGDFSLER
+625 IGDFSLEK
-633 LTAQTPINHPYQ
+633 LTTQTPINHPYQ

-654 IIGVIAK
+654 IIGVIAQ

-708 IDENTAFSEIKKALK
+708 IDENTAFSNIKKALK
-723 DAQIP
+723 DAKIP

-738 FKESHNTIALSV
+738 FKESNNSIALSV

>member
-37 PCIAPKNVVVGKV
+37 PCIAPKNVVVGKI

-60 KLSVCQVGVGKV
+60 KLSVCQVD
-72 LEKAPHKN
+72 
-80 AEKLSVCQV
+80 
-89 GVGKEVLQ
+89 VGKEVLP

-130 RGVESCGMI
+130 RGVESHGMI
-139 CSSAELGFP
+139 CSSSELGFP

-172 YASFN
+172 YAPFN

-190 DCLSVLGIA
+190 DCLSVLGVA

-238 YYLIY
+238 YYLVC

-252 IKLSLAHNNALSEND
+252 VKLSLAHNNALSEND
-267 LKNFIEFSTH
+267 LNNFLEFSVH

-283 NAYSLNK
+283 NAYSLNT

-328 EYLLLEA
+328 ECLLLEA
-335 SYTDPISLSLKL
+335 SYIDPISLSLKL

-383 LKAAILESK
+383 LKATILESK
-392 QIKHSLKDRTL
+392 QTEHSLKDRAL
-403 TFQLEDITEILGLA
+403 KFQLEDITEILGLV

-423 QGILKNLG
+423 QSILKNLG
-431 FKVSVKEPNSNPQIL
+431 FKVSVKEPNSKPQIL

-464 EEILRFVGIDNLISK
+464 EEILRFVGIDNLVSK
-479 PLDCVSSKNSNPHYD
+479 PLHCVSSKNSNPHYD

-625 IGDFSLER
+625 IGDFSLEK
-633 LTAQTPINHPYQ
+633 LTIQTPINHPYQ

-682 FKLKRPAML
+682 SKLKRPAML

-708 IDENTAFSEIKKALK
+708 IDENTAFSKIKKALK

-738 FKESHNTIALSV
+738 FKESDNTIALSL

>member
-50 LEKAPHKNAE
+50 LEKTPHKNAE
-60 KLSVCQVGVGKV
+60 KLSVCQVDI
-72 LEKAPHKN
+72 
-80 AEKLSVCQV
+80 
-89 GVGKEVLQ
+89 GKEVLP
-97 IVCGAKNVAPNQ
+97 IVCGAKNVAKNQ
-109 FVPVALN
+109 FAPVALK
-116 GALIGSTTIAKTEL
+116 GAIIGSTPIAKTEL
-130 RGVESCGMI
+130 RGVESHGMI
-139 CSSAELGFP
+139 CSSIELGFP

-161 GELVLGKELNE
+161 GELVLGKELHE
-172 YASFN
+172 YAPFN

-211 PIKALNF
+211 PIKVLNF

-223 LITLSAGENIESHLA
+223 LITLSVGENIESHLA

-267 LKNFIEFSTH
+267 LNNFIEFSTH
-277 FSGVIM
+277 FSGVIL
-283 NAYSLNK
+283 NAYSLNT
-290 TPMDLSVKNDEN
+290 TPVDLSVKNDEN

-328 EYLLLEA
+328 ECLLLEA
-335 SYTDPISLSLKL
+335 SYSDPISLSLKL

-383 LKAAILESK
+383 LKATILESK
-392 QIKHSLKDRTL
+392 QTKHSLKDCAL
-403 TFQLEDITEILGLA
+403 KFQLEDITEILGLVIEA
-417 VEKEKI
+417 EKI

-431 FKVSVKEPNSNPQIL
+431 FKVSTKEPNSKPQIL
-446 EVIAPNFRHDIK
+446 EVIVPNFRHDIK

-532 LEDPLELQNPITTDL
+532 LEDPLELQNPITTEL

-588 IQKLGFLVSGL
+588 IQKLGFLISGL

-610 KAWDFYSFAECVSKV
+610 KAWDFYSFAECVSRI
-625 IGDFSLER
+625 IGDFSLEK
-633 LTAQTPINHPYQ
+633 LTIQTPINHPYQ
-645 SAKIIQNHE
+645 SAKIIQNNE

-682 FKLKRPAML
+682 SKLKRPAML

-708 IDENTAFSEIKKALK
+708 IDENTAFSRIKKALK

-738 FKESHNTIALSV
+738 FKESDNTIALSV

-765 VNSAVQKALEIL
+765 VNSVVQKALEIL

>member
-12 VNTPKDIAKLCEDL
+12 VDTPKDIAKLCEDL
-26 SRLGLEVESCI
+26 SRLGLEVEICI
-37 PCIAPKNVVVGKV
+37 PCVAPKNVVVGKV

-60 KLSVCQVGVGKV
+60 KLSVCQVGVG
-72 LEKAPHKN
+72 N
-80 AEKLSVCQV
+80 
-89 GVGKEVLQ
+89 EVLQ

-116 GALIGSTTIAKTEL
+116 GVLIGSTTIAKTEL

-139 CSSAELGFP
+139 CSSNELGFP

-161 GELVLGKELNE
+161 GELVLGKGLNE
-172 YASFN
+172 YAPFN

-223 LITLSAGENIESHLA
+223 LITLCTGENIESHLA
-238 YYLIY
+238 YYLVC

-252 IKLSLAHNNALSEND
+252 VKLSLAHNNALSEND
-267 LKNFIEFSTH
+267 LNNFIEFSTH
-277 FSGVIM
+277 FSGVVM
-283 NAYSLNK
+283 NAYSLDA
-290 TPMDLSVKNDEN
+290 TPIDLSVKNDEN

-335 SYTDPISLSLKL
+335 SYIDPISLSLKL

-383 LKAAILESK
+383 LKVAILESK
-392 QIKHSLKDRTL
+392 QTQHSLKDRTL
-403 TFQLEDITEILGLA
+403 KFKLEDITEILGLA
-417 VEKEKI
+417 IEEETI

-431 FKVSVKEPNSNPQIL
+431 FKVSIKEPNSKPQIL
-446 EVIAPNFRHDIK
+446 EVVAPNFRHDIK

-464 EEILRFVGIDNLISK
+464 EEILRFVGIDHLISK
-479 PLDCVSSKNSNPHYD
+479 PLDSVSNKKSNPHYD

-532 LEDPLELQNPITTDL
+532 LEDPLELQNPITTEL

-588 IQKLGFLVSGL
+588 IQKLGFLASGL

-625 IGDFSLER
+625 IGDFSLEK
-633 LTAQTPINHPYQ
+633 LTTQAPINHPYQ

-654 IIGVIAK
+654 TIGVIAK
-661 IHPKVIQELDL
+661 IHPKVIRELDL

-682 FKLKRPAML
+682 SKLKRPAML

-708 IDENTAFSEIKKALK
+708 IDENIAFSGIKKALK

-738 FKESHNTIALSV
+738 FKESDNTIALSV

>member
-7 DLNVF
+7 DLSVF
-12 VNTPKDIAKLCEDL
+12 VDTPKDIAKLCEDL

-37 PCIAPKNVVVGKV
+37 PCVAPKNVVVGKI
-50 LEKAPHKNAE
+50 
-60 KLSVCQVGVGKV
+60 

-139 CSSAELGFP
+139 CSSSELGFP

-172 YASFN
+172 YAPFN

-238 YYLIY
+238 YYLVC

-252 IKLSLAHNNALSEND
+252 VKLSLAHNNALSEND
-267 LKNFIEFSTH
+267 LNNFIEFSAH

-283 NAYSLNK
+283 NAYSLNI
-290 TPMDLSVKNDEN
+290 TPIDLSVKNDEN

-328 EYLLLEA
+328 ERLLLEA
-335 SYTDPISLSLKL
+335 SYIDPVSLSLKL

-355 QKDNALI
+355 QKDNALV
-362 YRSARGS
+362 YRSTRGS

-383 LKAAILESK
+383 LKAAVLESK
-392 QIKHSLKDRTL
+392 QTEHSLKDRTL
-403 TFQLEDITEILGLA
+403 KFQLEDITEILGLA

-431 FKVSVKEPNSNPQIL
+431 FKVSIKVSNSKPQIL
-446 EVIAPNFRHDIK
+446 EIIVPNFRHDIQ

-464 EEILRFVGIDNLISK
+464 EEILRFVGIDNLVSK
-479 PLDCVSSKNSNPHYD
+479 PLNCISNKKSNPHYD

-532 LEDPLELQNPITTDL
+532 LEDPLELQNPITTEL
-547 NTLRTSLV
+547 NTLRTSLI

-588 IQKLGFLVSGL
+588 IQKLGFLASGL

-605 PDAKG
+605 PDSKG

-625 IGDFSLER
+625 IGDFSLEK
-633 LTAQTPINHPYQ
+633 LTTQPPINHPYQ
-645 SAKIIQNHE
+645 SAKIIQNNE

-708 IDENTAFSEIKKALK
+708 IDENTAFSRIKKALE

-738 FKESHNTIALSV
+738 FKENHNSIALSV

-765 VNSAVQKALEIL
+765 VNSAVQKMLEIL

>member
-12 VNTPKDIAKLCEDL
+12 VNTPKDIAKLCENL

-50 LEKAPHKNAE
+50 LEKSPHKNAE
-60 KLSVCQVGVGKV
+60 KLSVCQVDI
-72 LEKAPHKN
+72 
-80 AEKLSVCQV
+80 
-89 GVGKEVLQ
+89 GKEVLP

-109 FVPVALN
+109 FAPVALN

-130 RGVESCGMI
+130 RGVESHGMI
-139 CSSAELGFP
+139 CSSIELGFP

-161 GELVLGKELNE
+161 GELVLGKELHE
-172 YASFN
+172 YAPFN

-223 LITLSAGENIESHLA
+223 SITLSADENIESHLA

-267 LKNFIEFSTH
+267 LNNFIEFSVH
-277 FSGVIM
+277 FSGVIL
-283 NAYSLNK
+283 NAYSLNI
-290 TPMDLSVKNDEN
+290 TPVDLSVKNDEN

-328 EYLLLEA
+328 ECLLLEA

-383 LKAAILESK
+383 LKATILESK
-392 QIKHSLKDRTL
+392 QTKHSLKDRTL
-403 TFQLEDITEILGLA
+403 KFQLEDITEILGLVIEA
-417 VEKEKI
+417 EKI

-431 FKVSVKEPNSNPQIL
+431 FKVSAKEPNSKPQIL
-446 EVIAPNFRHDIK
+446 EVIVPNFRHDIK

-479 PLDCVSSKNSNPHYD
+479 PLNSVSSKHSNPHYD

-532 LEDPLELQNPITTDL
+532 LEDPLELQNPITTEL

-610 KAWDFYSFAECVSKV
+610 KAWDFYSFAECVSRI
-625 IGDFSLER
+625 IGDFSLEK
-633 LTAQTPINHPYQ
+633 LDTQTPINHPYQ
-645 SAKIIQNHE
+645 SAKIIQNNE

-661 IHPKVIQELDL
+661 IHPKVIQEWDL

-682 FKLKRPAML
+682 SKLKRPAML

-708 IDENTAFSEIKKALK
+708 IDENTAFSRIKKALK

-738 FKESHNTIALSV
+738 FKESDNTIALSV

-765 VNSAVQKALEIL
+765 VNSVVQKALEIL

>member
-60 KLSVCQVGVGKV
+60 KLSVCQVDI
-72 LEKAPHKN
+72 
-80 AEKLSVCQV
+80 
-89 GVGKEVLQ
+89 GKEVLQ

-139 CSSAELGFP
+139 CSSNELGFP

-161 GELVLGKELNE
+161 GELVLGKGLNE
-172 YASFN
+172 YAPFN

-206 HTPLK
+206 RTPLK
-211 PIKALNF
+211 PIKSLNF

-223 LITLSAGENIESHLA
+223 LITLCADENIESHLA
-238 YYLIY
+238 YYLVC

-252 IKLSLAHNNALSEND
+252 VKLSLAHNNALSEND
-267 LKNFIEFSTH
+267 LNNFIEFSAH
-277 FSGVIM
+277 FSGVVM
-283 NAYSLNK
+283 NAYSLDA
-290 TPMDLSVKNDEN
+290 TPIDLSVKNDEN

-335 SYTDPISLSLKL
+335 SYIDPISLSLKL

-383 LKAAILESK
+383 LKATILESK
-392 QIKHSLKDRTL
+392 QTKHALKDRTL
-403 TFQLEDITEILGLA
+403 KFKLEDITEILGLA

-431 FKVSVKEPNSNPQIL
+431 FKVSIKEPNSKPQIL
-446 EVIAPNFRHDIK
+446 EVVAPNFRHDIQ

-464 EEILRFVGIDNLISK
+464 EEILRFVGIDNLVSKTLNCISNK
-479 PLDCVSSKNSNPHYD
+479 KSNPHYD

-513 VIHYVFYS
+513 VVHYVFYS

-532 LEDPLELQNPITTDL
+532 LEDPLELQNPITTEL

-588 IQKLGFLVSGL
+588 IQKLGFLASGL

-654 IIGVIAK
+654 IIGTIAK

-708 IDENTAFSEIKKALK
+708 IDENTAFSKIKKALE

-738 FKESHNTIALSV
+738 FKESDNTIALSV

>member
-12 VNTPKDIAKLCEDL
+12 VDVPKDIAKLCEDL
-26 SRLGLEVESCI
+26 SCLGLEVESCI

-60 KLSVCQVGVGKV
+60 KLSVCQVD
-72 LEKAPHKN
+72 
-80 AEKLSVCQV
+80 
-89 GVGKEVLQ
+89 VGKEVLP

-109 FVPVALN
+109 FVPVALK
-116 GALIGSTTIAKTEL
+116 GAIIGSTPIAKTEL
-130 RGVESCGMI
+130 RGVESHGMI
-139 CSSAELGFP
+139 CSSIELGFP

-172 YASFN
+172 YAPFN

-223 LITLSAGENIESHLA
+223 LITLSVSENIESHLA
-238 YYLIY
+238 YYLICNY
-243 NHSLKTPLN
+243 SLKTPLN

-267 LKNFIEFSTH
+267 LNNFIEFSAH
-277 FSGVIM
+277 FSGVIL
-283 NAYSLNK
+283 NAYSLNT
-290 TPMDLSVKNDEN
+290 TPVDLSVKNDEN

-328 EYLLLEA
+328 ECLLLEA
-335 SYTDPISLSLKL
+335 SYIDPISLSLKL

-355 QKDNALI
+355 QRDNALI

-383 LKAAILESK
+383 LKATILESK
-392 QIKHSLKDRTL
+392 QTKHSLKDRTL
-403 TFQLEDITEILGLA
+403 KFQLEDITEILGLA
-417 VEKEKI
+417 VEEEKI

-431 FKVSVKEPNSNPQIL
+431 FKVSAKEPNSKPQIL
-446 EVIAPNFRHDIK
+446 EVIVPNFRHDIK

-464 EEILRFVGIDNLISK
+464 EEILRFVGIDNLASK
-479 PLDCVSSKNSNPHYD
+479 PLHCVSSKNSNPHYD

-532 LEDPLELQNPITTDL
+532 LEDPLELQNPITTEL

-588 IQKLGFLVSGL
+588 IQKLGFLISGL
-599 QKKESY
+599 QKRESY

-610 KAWDFYSFAECVSKV
+610 KAWDFYSFAECVSRI
-625 IGDFSLER
+625 IGDFSLEK
-633 LTAQTPINHPYQ
+633 LTIQTPINHPYQ
-645 SAKIIQNHE
+645 SAKIIQNNE

-682 FKLKRPAML
+682 SKLKRPAML

-708 IDENTAFSEIKKALK
+708 IDENTAFSRIKKALK

-738 FKESHNTIALSV
+738 FKESDNTIALSV
-750 RCVIHSLEKTLNDEE
+750 RCMIHSLEKTLNDEE
-765 VNSAVQKALEIL
+765 VNSVVQKALEIL

>member
-12 VNTPKDIAKLCEDL
+12 VDTPKDIAKLCEDL
-26 SRLGLEVESCI
+26 SRLGLEVESSI
-37 PCIAPKNVVVGKV
+37 PCVAPKNVV
-50 LEKAPHKNAE
+50 
-60 KLSVCQVGVGKV
+60 VGKV

-116 GALIGSTTIAKTEL
+116 GVLIGSTTIAKTEL

-139 CSSAELGFP
+139 CSSNELGFP

-161 GELVLGKELNE
+161 GELVLGKGLNE
-172 YASFN
+172 YAPFN

-223 LITLSAGENIESHLA
+223 LITLCVGENIESHLA
-238 YYLIY
+238 YYLIC

-252 IKLSLAHNNALSEND
+252 VKLSLAHNNALSEND
-267 LKNFIEFSTH
+267 LNNFIEFSAH
-277 FSGVIM
+277 FSGVVM
-283 NAYSLNK
+283 NAYSLDA
-290 TPMDLSVKNDEN
+290 TPIDLSVKNDEN

-383 LKAAILESK
+383 LKATILESK
-392 QIKHSLKDRTL
+392 QTKHALKDRTL
-403 TFQLEDITEILGLA
+403 KFKLEDITEILGLA
-417 VEKEKI
+417 IEEEKI
-423 QGILKNLG
+423 QGILKSLG
-431 FKVSVKEPNSNPQIL
+431 FKVSIKVSNSKPQIL
-446 EVIAPNFRHDIK
+446 EVVVPNFRHDIK

-464 EEILRFVGIDNLISK
+464 EEILRFVGIDHLISK
-479 PLDCVSSKNSNPHYD
+479 PLDSVSNKKSNPHYD

-532 LEDPLELQNPITTDL
+532 LEDPLELQNPITTEL

-588 IQKLGFLVSGL
+588 IQKLGFLASGL

-625 IGDFSLER
+625 IGDFSLEK
-633 LTAQTPINHPYQ
+633 LTTKTPINHPYQ

-661 IHPKVIQELDL
+661 IHPKVIRELDL

-682 FKLKRPAML
+682 SKLKRPAML

-708 IDENTAFSEIKKALK
+708 IDENTAFSKIKKALK
-723 DAQIP
+723 DAKIP

-738 FKESHNTIALSV
+738 FKESDNTIALSV

>member
-12 VNTPKDIAKLCEDL
+12 VNTPKDIAKLCENL

-60 KLSVCQVGVGKV
+60 KLSVCQVD
-72 LEKAPHKN
+72 
-80 AEKLSVCQV
+80 
-89 GVGKEVLQ
+89 VGKEVLQ

-130 RGVESCGMI
+130 RGVESHGMI
-139 CSSAELGFP
+139 CSSSELGFP

-172 YASFN
+172 YAPFN

-223 LITLSAGENIESHLA
+223 LITLSVGENIESHLA
-238 YYLIY
+238 YYLIC

-267 LKNFIEFSTH
+267 LNNFIEFSTH

-283 NAYSLNK
+283 NAYSLNT

-302 NLESVYINHQKRSTI
+302 NLESVYINHQKHSTI
-317 AIKHQDQKDLS
+317 AIKHQVQKDLS

-383 LKAAILESK
+383 LKATILESK
-392 QIKHSLKDRTL
+392 QTKHSLKDRTL
-403 TFQLEDITEILGLA
+403 KFQLEDITEILGLA

-423 QGILKNLG
+423 QSILKNLG
-431 FKVSVKEPNSNPQIL
+431 FKVSAKEPNSKPQIL
-446 EVIAPNFRHDIK
+446 EIVAPNFRHDIK

-479 PLDCVSSKNSNPHYD
+479 PLHCVSSKNSNPHYD

-521 KEKQQKLGFEV
+521 KEKQQKLGFEI
-532 LEDPLELQNPITTDL
+532 LKDPLELQNPITTEL
-547 NTLRTSLV
+547 NSLRTSLV

-573 ALYEKGSVYNSKREE
+573 ALYEKGSVYNAKREE
-588 IQKLGFLVSGL
+588 IQKLGFLASGL

-625 IGDFSLER
+625 IGDFSLEK

-672 FESYYAEIDA
+672 FESYYAETDA
-682 FKLKRPAML
+682 SKLKRPAML

-708 IDENTAFSEIKKALK
+708 IDENTAFSRIKKALK

-738 FKESHNTIALSV
+738 FKESHNSIALSV